1 MAEPSP
7 QMPDSLQRL
16 LMFSAHSSAMALT
29 PEQVNALS
37 PVALAYIGDA
47 VYELFVRSSFLL
59 PPKRIQVFHRQVVNQ
74 VRAEQ
79 QAYQVDL
86 LLPLLTPA
94 EQDLLRRGRNASSR
108 GPRRV
113 DSRVYQQSTAFE
125 ALIGY
130 LYLTDPGRLAALLG
144 TLDLSATSANAPAV
158 PESEQPS

>member
-1 MAEPSP
+1 MAELPSEI
-7 QMPDSLQRL
+7 SVGLQGL
-16 LMFSAHSSAMALT
+16 LQFSAYGSVTALT

-47 VYELFVRSSFLL
+47 VYELFVRGSFLL
-59 PPKRIQVFHRQVVNQ
+59 PPKRIQTFHQQVVYQ

-79 QAYQVDL
+79 QAQQVQR
-86 LLPLLTPA
+86 LLPLLTAA

-113 DSRVYQQSTAFE
+113 DSQIYQQSTAFE

-130 LYLTDPGRLAALLG
+130 LYLTDQIRLAELLS
-144 TLDLSATSANAPAV
+144 TLDLSGS
-158 PESEQPS
+158 PSGTPSSSDPSG